1 MKIEECI
8 KRIERYLR
16 STDTQ
21 PRFVNVQN
29 ASDLDRIKQHFHVG
43 NNAFIQMEDYAKK
56 DENPSA
62 DSLLNDLRNRQGIV
76 FLAGFTSHL
85 RLLGEVELR
94 KQLSQLIHST
104 TTTCH
109 IVILCY
115 QCEKQLVTT
124 DIRLDRIIYMVDGE
138 KTPIPKL
145 VFFPPEM
152 PSPTNGSMID
162 GVHHVS
168 TAIET
173 VTVDVLYVRT
183 RKRKSAYPLSLY
195 HLTEQNSAF
204 EVLCKIDPATNQLS
218 AAFGTDDQW
227 AAALREVT
235 KCTSWT
241 AYFTRIFGICSN
253 LELAASNWH
262 VFDDSKKWLYFIAL
276 KLYGAPNSWC
286 LNTSVKEAKSVV
298 GLVRCLFRSILTVE
312 WKDTDFWNKYR
323 ERKVLLRSFG
333 NPAAEVLDYCTM
345 VKSKDKYA
353 IYYLTDSTL
362 AERALIFEN
371 LDTFALEFEKDE
383 IVSILKNVYADIYAY
398 LLPFR
403 FKSELLIDYFQTY
416 KYEKVINKIFPEFE
430 ALVEDQ
436 AEKREFNLLLPSR
449 TEKTEAIDKT
459 DTHLYFMDA
468 MGVEYLG
475 FIMEKC
481 RQRGLL
487 AYVTVCRCELPSITS
502 CNKEF
507 IEVFESAGATLVP
520 DKNGIKSLDDIK
532 HHGQDDFDYRV
543 SPLPLHLARELEII
557 DEVLAKIQTK
567 LITGKCSKAVMI
579 SDHGASRL
587 SVISNRENKWEMA
600 TKGKHS
606 GRCCPKNEIN
616 ECPTCATEENGYW
629 VLANYD
635 RFRGSRKANVEVHGG
650 ATLEEVAV
658 PIIEITY
665 SAVEIEVQ
673 MRTPSIEFSTMKK
686 NALIRLFSKSK
697 LGNVTV
703 SVSGK
708 DYKKDYDVETSD
720 GQTFIV
726 KLQDLRKIGD
736 YTVDVY
742 SNNNKVA
749 SNLKFT
755 ANKEG
760 FKENKIL

>member
-1 MKIEECI
+1 
-8 KRIERYLR
+8 
-16 STDTQ
+16 
-21 PRFVNVQN
+21 
-29 ASDLDRIKQHFHVG
+29 
-43 NNAFIQMEDYAKK
+43 
-56 DENPSA
+56 
-62 DSLLNDLRNRQGIV
+62 
-76 FLAGFTSHL
+76 
-85 RLLGEVELR
+85 
-94 KQLSQLIHST
+94 
-104 TTTCH
+104 
-109 IVILCY
+109 
-115 QCEKQLVTT
+115 
-124 DIRLDRIIYMVDGE
+124 
-138 KTPIPKL
+138 
-145 VFFPPEM
+145 
-152 PSPTNGSMID
+152 
-162 GVHHVS
+162 
-168 TAIET
+168 
-173 VTVDVLYVRT
+173 
-183 RKRKSAYPLSLY
+183 
-195 HLTEQNSAF
+195 
-204 EVLCKIDPATNQLS
+204 
-218 AAFGTDDQW
+218 
-227 AAALREVT
+227 
-235 KCTSWT
+235 
-241 AYFTRIFGICSN
+241 
-253 LELAASNWH
+253 
-262 VFDDSKKWLYFIAL
+262 
-276 KLYGAPNSWC
+276 
-286 LNTSVKEAKSVV
+286 
-298 GLVRCLFRSILTVE
+298 
-312 WKDTDFWNKYR
+312 
-323 ERKVLLRSFG
+323 
-333 NPAAEVLDYCTM
+333 
-345 VKSKDKYA
+345 
-353 IYYLTDSTL
+353 
-362 AERALIFEN
+362 
-371 LDTFALEFEKDE
+371 
-383 IVSILKNVYADIYAY
+383 
-398 LLPFR
+398 
-403 FKSELLIDYFQTY
+403 
-416 KYEKVINKIFPEFE
+416 
-430 ALVEDQ
+430 
-436 AEKREFNLLLPSR
+436 
-449 TEKTEAIDKT
+449 
-459 DTHLYFMDA
+459 MDA

-600 TKGKHS
+600 TKGEYS

-650 ATLEEVAV
+650 ATLEEVTV
-658 PIIEITY
+658 PIVEITY

-686 NALIRLFSKSK
+686 NAMIRLFSKSK

-708 DYKKDYDVETSD
+708 DHNNEYDVETSD

-726 KLQDLRKIGD
+726 KLPDFKKIGD